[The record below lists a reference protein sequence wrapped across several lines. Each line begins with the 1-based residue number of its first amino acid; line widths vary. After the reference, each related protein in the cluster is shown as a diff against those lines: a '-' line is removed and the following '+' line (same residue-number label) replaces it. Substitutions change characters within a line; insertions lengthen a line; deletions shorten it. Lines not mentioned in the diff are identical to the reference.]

1 MDHTAAL
8 RAMKSAIEEMQK
20 GEAAMAKKKYTVA
33 ETHFRTAL
41 EQAPEDYAGLLLMSK
56 CLLAQKRDTEALQYS
71 EMAKNVNP
79 DEAQAHHIS
88 GFAKIRKK
96 DFDAAYQDFNSYEQ
110 VLSGN
115 PNTLFFKGLSLESMH
130 QRDAAANEY
139 SRYLQGVQQGNMAKH
154 AYRRLV
160 EWGYVKPKK

>member
-1 MDHTAAL
+1 
-8 RAMKSAIEEMQK
+8 MKSAIKEMQK

-33 ETHFRTAL
+33 ETNFRTAL
-41 EQAPEDYAGLLLMSK
+41 KQAPEDYAGLLLMSK
-56 CLLAQKRDTEALQYS
+56 CLLAQKRDAEALRYS

-88 GFAKIRKK
+88 GFAKIRKR
-96 DFDAAYQDFNSYEQ
+96 DFDAAYQDFNSYEK
-110 VLSGN
+110 VLPGN
-115 PNTLFFKGLSLESMH
+115 PNTLFFKGLSLEGMH

-139 SRYLQGVQQGNMAKH
+139 SRYLQGVQQGNMAKY